1 MQLTM
6 EEMYFRSV
14 LEQVQLEV
22 HNSLI
27 CLPIFRDSVLSL
39 SKQIPE
45 INISEEKLGAELQ
58 EDIDVL
64 EDFKKKLAVRV
75 GRQNIT
81 ISIGEIE
88 AIELAARNMR
98 EKWEEK
104 VTMLK
109 AEEVLLEEALQEAEK
124 SFIEAEE
131 ALKKAQKAWYDAEAV
146 WHAAAFELADSRIP
160 ESDESDEESQLLQ
173 QEIEETEETE
183 ATEATEGES

>member
-6 EEMYFRSV
+6 EEM
-14 LEQVQLEV
+14 
-22 HNSLI
+22 
-27 CLPIFRDSVLSL
+27 DSVLSL